1 MIIIFLGAFSRFF
14 RPVCDGG
21 NQPDARADQRS
32 DRRAVL
38 LPFDPL
44 AAFFGVF
51 VIVIN
56 DPCYRSGEAVDST
69 DDAACRITLTFGN
82 LLRFGFCK
90 GAFAQ
95 MLIVRLA
102 RFFPS
107 GRLFFF

>member
-1 MIIIFLGAFSRFF
+1 MSLVLVVVIFIVIVVLDEDFFEDFFSLVIIILGAFSRFF

-21 NQPDARADQRS
+21 NQPDARSDQRA

-44 AAFFGVF
+44 AAFFGAF

-69 DDAACRITLTFGN
+69 DNAA
-82 LLRFGFCK
+82 
-90 GAFAQ
+90 
-95 MLIVRLA
+95 
-102 RFFPS
+102 
-107 GRLFFF
+107 

>member
-1 MIIIFLGAFSRFF
+1 MSFVFVVVIFIVIVVLVENFLEDFFSLIIIFLGAFSRFF
-14 RPVCDGG
+14 RTLYNGG
-21 NQPDARADQRS
+21 NQPDARSDQRS

-69 DDAACRITLTFGN
+69 DDAA
-82 LLRFGFCK
+82 
-90 GAFAQ
+90 
-95 MLIVRLA
+95 
-102 RFFPS
+102 
-107 GRLFFF
+107 